1 MNMPRTTGL
10 LLASILAGM
19 VACSPEPSAPAQ
31 GAGLMVA
38 DARALTTSD
47 MTVSAVA
54 PDSATQDTTLDV
66 VITGS
71 GFVAG
76 TAADWA
82 LAGVKD
88 SLQVRT
94 NSTRYVSSRQL
105 VANIT
110 ITRGASVGKWDV
122 VLSAAGKKGGIGTE
136 AFTIQPHLVAS
147 TWKLPLNS
155 AGLGLKSDGLQN
167 DGVYSA
173 YDNGVCSVS
182 SGIFNGSSGDGTMQT
197 NNPAAKV
204 KNCSGRTMTVAYPA
218 GDPVYPAGGTETMA
232 VFLNIHNISNVSTI
246 IPVGYGN
253 RVLRQLALN
262 PTQRERCDAWR
273 WANTSTLPGDYVWVE
288 RVNATTYHIYTKD
301 RDPDATLA
309 AANAGL
315 NKAVSTTTGQTH
327 HLSVDLY
334 VVAKEALP

>member
-1 MNMPRTTGL
+1 
-10 LLASILAGM
+10 
-19 VACSPEPSAPAQ
+19 
-31 GAGLMVA
+31 
-38 DARALTTSD
+38 
-47 MTVSAVA
+47 
-54 PDSATQDTTLDV
+54 
-66 VITGS
+66 
-71 GFVAG
+71 
-76 TAADWA
+76 
-82 LAGVKD
+82 
-88 SLQVRT
+88 
-94 NSTRYVSSRQL
+94 
-105 VANIT
+105 
-110 ITRGASVGKWDV
+110 
-122 VLSAAGKKGGIGTE
+122 
-136 AFTIQPHLVAS
+136 
-147 TWKLPLNS
+147 
-155 AGLGLKSDGLQN
+155 
-167 DGVYSA
+167 
-173 YDNGVCSVS
+173 
-182 SGIFNGSSGDGTMQT
+182 
-197 NNPAAKV
+197 
-204 KNCSGRTMTVAYPA
+204 
-218 GDPVYPAGGTETMA
+218 MA